1 MADLIAGFDVG
12 NSSVKFGRLR
22 AGAVEGVRGARHQSS
37 ETIEEF
43 VDAALSD
50 RRFQEAVVATVNR
63 PISDRLRRA
72 LESRGIRV
80 RRVYQSD
87 GALFDE
93 NRIGCDVDAPKS
105 TGVDRVL
112 ACIAALRR
120 HPGRDVVVATCGT
133 AVTVNLATAD
143 GVFRGGAILPGLE
156 LMARS
161 LHEGTAALPMVACP
175 APPELRPAGE
185 GPFPAVP
192 ARSTISA
199 MRAGIL
205 YAAVGAVDRLV
216 AEIRKDRPDAV
227 ALITGGDAE
236 LLRTALACRPLFSP
250 DLVLEGLACVAGER
264 EP

>member
-1 MADLIAGFDVG
+1 VADPIAGFDVG
-12 NSSVKFGRLR
+12 NSSVKFGRFR
-22 AGAVEGVRGARHQSS
+22 GDGVETVRGARCQSS

-50 RRFQEAVVATVNR
+50 RRFDDAVVATVN
-63 PISDRLRRA
+63 PPVSDRLRQA

-80 RRVYQSD
+80 RRVYASD
-87 GALFDE
+87 GSLFDE
-93 NRIGCDVDAPKS
+93 NRIGCDVDTPKS

-120 HPGRDVVVATCGT
+120 HPGRDVIVATCGT

-175 APPELRPAGE
+175 APPELRPADE

-199 MRAGIL
+199 MRAGVL

-216 AEIRKDRPDAV
+216 AEIRKGRPDAV
-227 ALITGGDAE
+227 AVITGGDADV
-236 LLRTALACRPLFSP
+236 LCSALACRPHYSP
-250 DLVLEGLACVAGER
+250 HLVLEGLARVVGESA
-264 EP
+264 P